1 MGNFMH
7 GGGFR
12 VPFSPNDNIIK
23 LLPVNCKVFVHIAVT
38 VLKTDGCVFTWKP
51 YVNGTIT
58 TVDNIAET

>member
-1 MGNFMH
+1 MFNNSTQKMGNFMH

-38 VLKTDGCVFTWKP
+38 VLKTDGCVFT
-51 YVNGTIT
+51 
-58 TVDNIAET
+58 